1 MRNSRSAQYLT
12 TAAEVQ
18 AWTAQARSQPWL
30 SLDTEF
36 MRERTYYPQLCLVQ
50 VGTPDA
56 VALIDAQC
64 VELLPAL
71 VELLNLPLTKI
82 MHAPGQDQEV
92 LATVGVEHLQPLYD
106 TQTAHALLG
115 GVPQI
120 GYAGLVAERLQIA
133 VDKGQTRT
141 DWSRRPLSAD
151 QCAYA
156 AADVEHLPTLHAQLE
171 EALEAAGRSAWMAEE
186 MQSMARPWA
195 DPDPTELALRARAM
209 ERMEPAEQQRYVQ
222 LVIWR
227 EERARRSDK
236 PRSWV
241 AKDGLL
247 VAMARRNPGSAQEL
261 RQINE
266 MPEGL
271 VRNQGEELLACL
283 TRAEEQP
290 VRLLEPVTREAI
302 KPVQAAVA
310 RAAEAAGLE
319 RGVVA
324 SRADCEQWC
333 RDRSGRLAS
342 GWRHHLVTPHLDA
355 AGL

>member
-18 AWTAQARSQPWL
+18 ALIAHAQSQPWL

-50 VGTPDA
+50 VGTPDT

-64 VELLPAL
+64 EALLPAL
-71 VELLNLPLTKI
+71 AQLLNLPLTKI

-92 LATVGVEHLQPLYD
+92 LATVGVQHLQPLYD

-120 GYAGLVAERLQIA
+120 GYAGLVAERLQIT

-141 DWSRRPLSAD
+141 DWSRRPLSTE

-156 AADVEHLPTLHAQLE
+156 AADVEHLPALHAQLE
-171 EALEAAGRSAWMAEE
+171 EALAAAGRSTWMEEE
-186 MQSMARPWA
+186 MQAMARPWA
-195 DPDPTELALRARAM
+195 DPDPVELALRARAM

-222 LVIWR
+222 LVVWR

-247 VAMARRNPGSAQEL
+247 VALARRNPGSAQEL

-271 VRNQGEELLACL
+271 VRNQGAELLDCL
-283 TRAEEQP
+283 RRAVEQP
-290 VRLLEPVTREAI
+290 VALLEPVAREAV
-302 KPVQAAVA
+302 KQVQEAVA
-310 RAAEAAGLE
+310 TAAKAAGLE
-319 RGVVA
+319 RGVIA

-333 RDRSGRLAS
+333 RDRRGRLAR
-342 GWRHHLVTPHLDA
+342 GWRQALVAPHLEE

>member
-1 MRNSRSAQYLT
+1 
-12 TAAEVQ
+12 
-18 AWTAQARSQPWL
+18 
-30 SLDTEF
+30 

-64 VELLPAL
+64 AELLPAL
-71 VELLNLPLTKI
+71 VELLNLPLLKI

-92 LATVGVEHLQPLYD
+92 LATVGVQHLQPLYD

-120 GYAGLVAERLQIA
+120 GYAGIVSERLQLT

-141 DWSRRPLSAD
+141 DWSRRPLSAE

-156 AADVEHLPTLHAQLE
+156 AADVEHLPALYTQLQD
-171 EALEAAGRSAWMAEE
+171 ALAAAGRTDWMTEE
-186 MQSMARPWA
+186 MQSLARPWA
-195 DPDPTELALRARAM
+195 DPDPVDLALRARAM
-209 ERMEPAEQQRYVQ
+209 ERMEPDEQQRYVQ
-222 LVIWR
+222 LVVWR
-227 EERARRSDK
+227 EQRARRSDK

-247 VAMARRNPGSAQEL
+247 VAIARHNPTNLQEL
-261 RQINE
+261 RRINDI
-266 MPEGL
+266 PDGL
-271 VRNQGEELLACL
+271 VRHQGQELLDRLQQAQ
-283 TRAEEQP
+283 EQP
-290 VRLLEPVTREAI
+290 VDLLEPVEREAV
-302 KPVQAAVA
+302 KRVQALVGKAA
-310 RAAEAAGLE
+310 QAAELD
-319 RGVVA
+319 RGVIA

-342 GWRHHLVTPHLDA
+342 GWRQALVAPYFAA